1 MKLYTF
7 FKIYRKYKEETV
19 AIFSRLGNCKFH
31 EEGNCVLYIT
41 SSRASFGLI
50 LRAGSL
56 CGAFSEPLYIITIY
70 MILIV
75 NYQYQPKHIYIVTYK
90 VFQICVE
97 VLDLLSA

>member
-19 AIFSRLGNCKFH
+19 AIFSILLNQFRTNATL
-31 EEGNCVLYIT
+31 VLDLET
-41 SSRASFGLI
+41 ANSMKRALTVSCTLLVSSRASFGLV

-75 NYQYQPKHIYIVTYK
+75 NYQYQPKHI
-90 VFQICVE
+90 
-97 VLDLLSA
+97 